1 MRKLS
6 AYNISDTEDAV
17 LKFSRLV
24 FGLAL
29 SNTGSK
35 ADAEDVFQETFLA
48 YHRCNK
54 AFNDE
59 EHKKA
64 WLIKTTINMSRRVTS
79 SSWKKKRAS
88 LEYEPESGGDF
99 TLRTEEQTIIHE
111 AVAKLP
117 EKYRVPVWLFYFE
130 EMPTKSIGK
139 ALGVSDNTIR
149 SRLSRGREMLRK
161 SLGDYYGKEAHA
173 L

>member
-1 MRKLS
+1 MS
-6 AYNISDTEDAV
+6 TYNISDTEDAV
-17 LKFSRLV
+17 IKFSRLV

-35 ADAEDVFQETFLA
+35 SDAEDVFQETFLA
-48 YHRCNK
+48 YHRCTK
-54 AFNDE
+54 VFKDDE
-59 EHKKA
+59 HRKA

-79 SSWKKKRAS
+79 ASWRKKRVS
-88 LEYEPESGGDF
+88 LGYEPDSKEDF
-99 TLRTEEQTIIHE
+99 TLKTEEQTIIHN

-130 EMPTKSIGK
+130 EMPSKSIGK
-139 ALGVSDNTIR
+139 ALGVSDNAVR

-161 SLGDYYGKEAHA
+161 TLGDYYGKEVEA

>member
-1 MRKLS
+1 MS
-6 AYNISDTEDAV
+6 TYNVSDTEDAV

-35 ADAEDVFQETFLA
+35 SDAEDVFQETFLA
-48 YHRCNK
+48 YHRCGMV
-54 AFNDE
+54 FNDD
-59 EHKKA
+59 EHRKA

-79 SSWKKKRAS
+79 ASWRKKCVF
-88 LEYEPESGGDF
+88 LGYEPDSGEDF
-99 TLRTEEQTIIHE
+99 TLQTEEQTIIHD
-111 AVAKLP
+111 AVSKLP

-130 EMPTKSIGK
+130 EMPTKNIGK
-139 ALGVSDNTIR
+139 TLGLSDNAIR

-161 SLGDYYGKEAHA
+161 ILGDYYGKEVFD